1 MSLRNRMIDALTAHL
16 EGKVAYHKA
25 NVEIYLTN
33 PSGIG
38 EHPDVM
44 EALTEEVKQ
53 VTEYQDILETALKI
67 PREPEVL

>member
-1 MSLRNRMIDALTAHL
+1 MNLRERMIDATIAHV
-16 EGKVAYHKA
+16 EGKIAYHKA

-44 EALTEEVKQ
+44 ESLVSEMKQ
-53 VTEYQDILETALKI
+53 IAEYQDILEVANGI
-67 PREPEVL
+67 PK

>member
-1 MSLRNRMIDALTAHL
+1 MGKKYEASLRSRMLHAAIAHV
-16 EGKVAYHKA
+16 EGKIAYHRA

-44 EALTEEVKQ
+44 ESLVSEMKQ
-53 VTEYQDILETALKI
+53 IAEYQDILEVAEDIL
-67 PREPEVL
+67 